1 MNRRKFMLFSTMAPF
16 LYADGD
22 YSQKLP
28 PIRFSPK
35 KEVVDQLNPEELES
49 LKIEK
54 AIDEIRNEP
63 IDPII
68 KEIFGDIMPFTQ
80 GISVILPQHSSNC
93 YSVPV
98 SIKSSLDAKCVALF
112 ANPDDLNMQLIAKW
126 EVPDGGIVDYFLYFR
141 LKTPAYEYG
150 LNELKKVKVIL
161 EDRNGKFYIGTNVTR
176 VAVSGPE

>member
-1 MNRRKFMLFSTMAPF
+1 MDRRKFILFSTMAPF
-16 LYADGD
+16 LYAEDN

-28 PIRFSPK
+28 
-35 KEVVDQLNPEELES
+35 EELNPEELES

-54 AIDEIRNEP
+54 VLDEIKNEP

-68 KEIFGDIMPFTQ
+68 KEIFGDIVPLYN
-80 GISVILPQHSSNC
+80 GIDVILPQHSSNC

-98 SIKSSLDAKCVALF
+98 SIKSTLDAKRVALF

-141 LKTPAYEYG
+141 LKTPAYEFG

-161 EDRNGKFYIGTNVTR
+161 EDRNGKFYIGTGVTR